1 MSPMPLRD
9 RLPAALR
16 LQPMTK
22 TELARCLGC
31 TYSRIDQLIRELH
44 LRHVVKPIDSIRLS
58 KGRPHWIWGIA

>member
-1 MSPMPLRD
+1 MTRPSLRT
-9 RLPAALR
+9 RLIAALR

-22 TELARCLGC
+22 TQLAQCLSC

-58 KGRPHWIWGIA
+58 KGRPHWIWRIA